1 MDSDNSRRRGAL
13 RIRQTQGM
21 AWTDPKSAQTYGRE
35 LLQGERVRLRPLHE
49 DDLAELERWWNDPV
63 ETVLQSNKV
72 LPRPDGWA
80 SGLIRAWSSNDKSS
94 GGGFS
99 IESLAEK
106 RLVGH
111 LSLSGADVTTRCADF
126 AIIIGAEHQ
135 GRGFGSEAIR
145 MALRYGFDEMGL
157 HRIQLA
163 VWAYN
168 ERAIGAYAKAGFRE
182 EGHRREVVFHDGM
195 FHDEVLMAILEQE
208 WRGYARPTAVVPRG
222 EP

>member
-1 MDSDNSRRRGAL
+1 MG
-13 RIRQTQGM
+13 
-21 AWTDPKSAQTYGRE
+21 WTEAKSAQTYGRD
-35 LLQGERVRLRPLHE
+35 LLEGERVRLRPLHE

-63 ETVLQSNKV
+63 ESVLQSHMV

-80 SGLIRAWSSNDKSS
+80 SALIGAWSSNDKSS
-94 GGGFS
+94 GAGFS
-99 IESLAEK
+99 IESVAER

-111 LSLSGADVTTRCADF
+111 CSLSGADLTTRCADF

-135 GRGFGSEAIR
+135 GRGYGQEAIR
-145 MALRYGFDEMGL
+145 MALRYGFAEMGL

-168 ERAIGAYAKAGFRE
+168 ARAIRAYAEAGFLE
-182 EGHRREVVFHDGM
+182 EGHRREVVFHDGT

-208 WRGYARPTAVVPRG
+208 WRG
-222 EP
+222 